1 MFKLDL
7 HEAADL
13 SSAYGA
19 LIGLHSN
26 DLRALDA
33 EAHVSAGEDNCILG
47 SSVADNTFLLGVI
60 CNVCSIIVYS
70 VNVVQVKY
78 FVVILK
84 GFVRERNV
92 TRNLYL
98 ISLNFRVSEPSN

>member
-1 MFKLDL
+1 MLKLDL
-7 HEAADL
+7 HEATDL
-13 SSAYGA
+13 SSANGT
-19 LIGLHSN
+19 LISLHSN
-26 DLRALDA
+26 YLRALNT
-33 EAHVSAGEDNCILG
+33 EAHMSAGKDNCILS